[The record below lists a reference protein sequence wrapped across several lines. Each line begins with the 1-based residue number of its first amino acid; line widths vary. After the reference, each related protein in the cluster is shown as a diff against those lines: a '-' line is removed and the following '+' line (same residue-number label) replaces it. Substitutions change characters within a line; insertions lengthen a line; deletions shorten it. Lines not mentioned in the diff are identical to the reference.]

1 VDVVWQSSSS
11 KNKIKKSAYYQ
22 KLLPM
27 HILSHLM
34 YPNANND
41 SDSQQTAPE
50 QQVHGTYNSIQ
61 STSSTINNTSAP
73 QIAFIPAKDLQNF
86 DYKSE
91 EIEEEEEEGAGHDS
105 PNWSKTKSF
114 VILFGCT
121 LLYSIIAEI
130 LVDTVDEVMKNIKI
144 DEKFLG
150 LTLFALVP
158 NITEFMNAI
167 SFALYGN
174 IVLSMEIGSAYALQ
188 VCLLQIPAMV
198 LFSYW
203 FNYGKE
209 EVSKFTFR

>member
-1 VDVVWQSSSS
+1 
-11 KNKIKKSAYYQ
+11 
-22 KLLPM
+22 
-27 HILSHLM
+27 M
-34 YPNANND
+34 YPNTNND

-50 QQVHGTYNSIQ
+50 QQVRGTYNSIQ

-73 QIAFIPAKDLQNF
+73 QIALIPAKDLQNF

-91 EIEEEEEEGAGHDS
+91 GIEEEEEEGAGHDS

-209 EVSKFTFR
+209 EISKFTFR